1 MRIPVQLF
9 GSPGH
14 NLQRIVFALCIALAP
29 ACTAFVQPG
38 MDAPVRVLVYNIHAG
53 KDAKGVDNLARVA
66 ELVRTTN
73 ADIALLQ
80 EVDRGTTRSGNTD
93 QVRVLAGLTG
103 FHAAFGKTLD
113 YQGGDYGIAVLTR
126 WPIISDTLHRLP
138 VNPPQERS
146 GSGYE
151 PRGALE
157 AVIQA
162 PGQSLTFLNTHIDAS
177 REDFYRRQEM
187 ATLLSLATRSI
198 NEQEKSTFVGG
209 DLNSEPGSAV
219 IDMLRGSPLRDVWA
233 ECGQG
238 AGLSYPA
245 DKPVK
250 RIDYLL
256 LPGDWKCTGATA
268 IETEA
273 SDHRPVLFV
282 IRRGRR

>member
-1 MRIPVQLF
+1 MRIPVLF
-9 GSPGH
+9 S
-14 NLQRIVFALCIALAP
+14 IALVS
-29 ACTAFVQPG
+29 ACSGFVSPTT
-38 MDAPVRVLVYNIHAG
+38 DAPVRVLVYNIHAG
-53 KDAKGVDNLARVA
+53 KDAQGVDNLARVA

-80 EVDRGTTRSGNTD
+80 EVDRGTTRSGKTD

-103 FHAAFGKTLD
+103 FHSAFGKTLD
-113 YQGGDYGIAVLTR
+113 YQGGDYGIAVLSR
-126 WPIISDTLHRLP
+126 WPIGADTLHRLP

-146 GSGYE
+146 GAGYE

-157 AVIQA
+157 AVIRM
-162 PGQSLTFLNTHIDAS
+162 PGPPLTVLNTHIDAS

-187 ATLLSLATRSI
+187 TTLLSLATRSLG
-198 NEQEKSTFVGG
+198 ELGRSTLVGG
-209 DLNSEPGSAV
+209 DLNAEPGSAV
-219 IDMLRGSPLRDVWA
+219 IGMLEGSQLRDAWA
-233 ECGQG
+233 DCGQG

-256 LPGDWKCTGATA
+256 LPKDWKCVSATV
-268 IETEA
+268 IETEV

-282 IRRGRR
+282 IQRVRR